1 MVSPSRMHASK
12 LYHLPIEVIQLII
25 DRLWPDETVAL
36 LSAVPKLAYLVTDE
50 HLRYQDRWGYTI
62 LHRAVHKNAEAIVK
76 LIARRCAQHKMANY
90 QGCTPLQLAI
100 SGGRIRITRMLV
112 NAGFDLS
119 AKDLG
124 GRTPLHWACSES
136 SRDSN
141 IAEMVEHMLAKGAEP
156 SVVGKFKETLLH
168 VILEDNLKPNLTV
181 VQKVI
186 DAGVDVD
193 ALDIDGFSPLWW
205 CVTNGHES
213 AFELL
218 LAHGA
223 DPHIR
228 SYQGTILHEAVAYE
242 RETLLKRAVELG
254 VDLSVRDSEADETAL
269 MLATRRG
276 FDNFAQ
282 ILRDAGAE
290 T

>member
-1 MVSPSRMHASK
+1 MHASK
-12 LYHLPIEVIQLII
+12 LLHLPTEIIQLIV
-25 DRLWPDETVAL
+25 DHLWPDDTLAL
-36 LSAVPKLAYLVTDE
+36 LIAILKLADLVTDE
-50 HLRYQDRWGYTI
+50 QLRYQDSWGYTI
-62 LHRAVHKNAEAIVK
+62 LHCAVAKNAEAIVG
-76 LIARRCAQHKMANY
+76 LIAGRCAQDQVATC
-90 QGCTPLQLAI
+90 QGYTPLHLAI
-100 SGGRIRITRMLV
+100 SGGCNKIAKILI
-112 NAGFDLS
+112 NAGFDLL
-119 AKDLG
+119 AQDRL
-124 GRTPLHWACSES
+124 GRTPLHWACSD
-136 SRDSN
+136 SRHSN
-141 IAEMVEHMLAKGAEP
+141 LAETVQLILAKRADP
-156 SVVGKFKETLLH
+156 SVVAEFKETLLH
-168 VILEDNLKPNLTV
+168 VILEDDLKPNLIV
-181 VQKVI
+181 AQMVI
-186 DAGVDVD
+186 DAGVDVN

-205 CVTNGHES
+205 SVTNGHES

-254 VDLSVRDSEADETAL
+254 VDSSVRDSEADETAL

-276 FDNFAQ
+276 IDNFAQ